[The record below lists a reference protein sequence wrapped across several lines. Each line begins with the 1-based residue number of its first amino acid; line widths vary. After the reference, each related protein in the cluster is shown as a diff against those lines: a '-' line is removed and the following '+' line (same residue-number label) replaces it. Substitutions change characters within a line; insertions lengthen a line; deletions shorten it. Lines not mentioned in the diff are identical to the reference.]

1 MTWNAICT
9 FALAQVERCQVS
21 DGLCRLSS
29 GLIGCL
35 ARIKLL
41 AAGLG
46 GEREDN

>member
-9 FALAQVERCQVS
+9 LALAQVEQVS